1 MSVTARRGGAGADDW
16 WLSGDADAL
25 FGLVEPGSVGVER
38 RGGKWVVRASTA
50 NAEALYD
57 ALAEHSYGVRGLD
70 LTRYF

>member
-1 MSVTARRGGAGADDW
+1 MSVTARRGDGADEW

-25 FGLVEPGSVGVER
+25 LALVGPSSVGAQI
-38 RGGKWVVRASTA
+38 RGGKWVVTASATHA
-50 NAEALYD
+50 KALYD